1 MKTVS
6 IGPRRLADSPAALW
20 IALTVVTAIFVLTRL
35 QYWVEVPF
43 PRYYADSETYLGVA
57 YDIASGKLPVFDVR
71 TPAYPLL
78 LYGVL
83 ESTGSVFA
91 LVIVQ
96 QLATLL
102 SAYALCIAA
111 YLVRRPLGL
120 AALIPAIAIVGS
132 QPSQLYELA
141 IMAEGTYSAAM
152 VFAFAALFA
161 GLPRRS
167 SAWLFASSVA
177 MAVAILLRPSGLFLI
192 GTYVLVLL
200 AMAIY
205 RPPRSNVLSFTLPL
219 PALVL
224 ALCAYNAA
232 TIGKFTISPFG
243 PANLSGVTATFAS
256 EVPGFPPSV
265 NAAIARFRERIP
277 AEERAVLRT
286 EWNAWK
292 LTAIY
297 HRYYNEFLWF
307 TLVPAMED
315 AGIKGMTAQV
325 PYFSRLNR
333 QAISQHLPEY
343 GKFVYA
349 SLYMLLTGVGRNE
362 TDGQRVSYERLYGAE
377 RYLHGSVSPG
387 WRAQLQHLEDP
398 AKLAAF
404 RRFSMREYD
413 GPPPTGR
420 VLQPLLPNGLTKAIA
435 DQPQAFSLW
444 ARLSDRYNVL
454 VHAPLFINTGWLLP
468 APLLVLMS
476 VYVLILR
483 RSPRT
488 TPLAAFG
495 IIVPLSL
502 LGASLL
508 TALVEQGLD
517 RYVYPTRFLFYMAPL
532 VMVAIYLEIRA
543 RGVRGGTQP

>member
-232 TIGKFTISPFG
+232 TIGKFTIS
-243 PANLSGVTATFAS
+243 T
-256 EVPGFPPSV
+256 
-265 NAAIARFRERIP
+265 
-277 AEERAVLRT
+277 LR
-286 EWNAWK
+286 
-292 LTAIY
+292 
-297 HRYYNEFLWF
+297 
-307 TLVPAMED
+307 
-315 AGIKGMTAQV
+315 
-325 PYFSRLNR
+325 
-333 QAISQHLPEY
+333 
-343 GKFVYA
+343 
-349 SLYMLLTGVGRNE
+349 
-362 TDGQRVSYERLYGAE
+362 
-377 RYLHGSVSPG
+377 
-387 WRAQLQHLEDP
+387 
-398 AKLAAF
+398 
-404 RRFSMREYD
+404 
-413 GPPPTGR
+413 
-420 VLQPLLPNGLTKAIA
+420 
-435 DQPQAFSLW
+435 
-444 ARLSDRYNVL
+444 
-454 VHAPLFINTGWLLP
+454 
-468 APLLVLMS
+468 
-476 VYVLILR
+476 
-483 RSPRT
+483 
-488 TPLAAFG
+488 
-495 IIVPLSL
+495 
-502 LGASLL
+502 
-508 TALVEQGLD
+508 
-517 RYVYPTRFLFYMAPL
+517 
-532 VMVAIYLEIRA
+532 
-543 RGVRGGTQP
+543 

>member
-1 MKTVS
+1 MKTS
-6 IGPRRLADSPAALW
+6 STWLRRFADSKAALW
-20 IALTVVTAIFVLTRL
+20 IALAIVTAVFVWTRL
-35 QYWVEVPF
+35 QYWVELPF

-57 YDIASGKLPVFDVR
+57 YDIANGKQPVFDVR

-78 LYGVL
+78 LYAVL
-83 ESTGSVFA
+83 EGTGSVFA

-96 QLATLL
+96 QFATLL
-102 SAYALCIAA
+102 SAYVLCIAA
-111 YLVRRPLGL
+111 YLVRRPLGF
-120 AALIPAIAIVGS
+120 AALIPAVAIVGS

-167 SAWLFASSVA
+167 SGWLFASSLA
-177 MAVAILLRPSGLFLI
+177 MAIAILLRPSGLFLA

-205 RPPRSNVLSFTLPL
+205 RPRWTNVLSFALPL

-265 NAAIARFRERIP
+265 NAAIARFRDRIP
-277 AEERAVLRT
+277 AEERAVLHT

-292 LTAIY
+292 LTEIY
-297 HRYYNEFLWF
+297 HRHYNEFLWF

-349 SLYMLLTGVGRNE
+349 SMYILLSGVGRNE
-362 TDGQRVSYERLYGAE
+362 TDGQRVSYERLYGTE
-377 RYLHGSVSPG
+377 RYLHGGVSPG

-398 AKLAAF
+398 AQLAAF

-413 GPPPTGR
+413 GPPPAGR
-420 VLQPLLPNGLTKAIA
+420 VLQPLLPEGLTKAIA

-444 ARLSDRYNVL
+444 ARLADRYNVL
-454 VHAPLFINTGWLLP
+454 VHAPLFVNTGWLLLS
-468 APLLVLMS
+468 PLLALMS
-476 VYVLILR
+476 LYVLTLR
-483 RSPRT
+483 RGPRT
-488 TPLAAFG
+488 TPLAALG

-508 TALVEQGLD
+508 TALVEEGLD

-532 VMVAIYLEIRA
+532 VMIAIYLEVRARSA
-543 RGVRGGTQP
+543 RGVLRP